1 MKSPGPFRC
10 NVKVTKKCQH
20 LSNSNGLTAISCANA
35 DPEIEAA
42 MTVHNKIRFI
52 FLLRRFMILFI
63 NDNVV
68 FVPLFYVSSFVQKRF
83 YCVRI
88 VGQILLPISKDYFY

>member
-1 MKSPGPFRC
+1 
-10 NVKVTKKCQH
+10 
-20 LSNSNGLTAISCANA
+20 
-35 DPEIEAA
+35 
-42 MTVHNKIRFI
+42 
-52 FLLRRFMILFI
+52 MILFI

-88 VGQILLPISKDYFY
+88 VGQILLSISKDYFY